1 MRRRTG
7 KSPRSRSRYN
17 RTSLLV
23 HPCGARGHRGNRTGK
38 RFVRAVSATGVAS
51 ISVSETAG
59 FTSALAAWKNAGA
72 ANAATMNEYLEQA
85 ANDLRASGYAGYGTA
100 IAQLTYLA
108 QLPAT
113 NDSPTQ
119 QANAHSDVRALDGFF
134 RTPGLLS

>member
-1 MRRRTG
+1 MGGRR
-7 KSPRSRSRYN
+7 
-17 RTSLLV
+17 
-23 HPCGARGHRGNRTGK
+23 AE
-38 RFVRAVSATGVAS
+38 RAGSA
-51 ISVSETAG
+51 
-59 FTSALAAWKNAGA
+59 ALK
-72 ANAATMNEYLEQA
+72 YLEQA
-85 ANDLRASGYAGYGTA
+85 ANDLRASGYAGDGTA